1 MLENL
6 NLSDRERELLI
17 LFILGALLGVVA
29 AFIVEEWVIASDL
42 GDRRRIREE
51 LERWLA
57 ELPRGPDREPQARP
71 ELPQAEPAIVIDAAV

>member
-1 MLENL
+1 MLND
-6 NLSDRERELLI
+6 LSDRERELLM

-51 LERWLA
+51 LERLLS
-57 ELPRGPDREPQARP
+57 ELPRGPDRERRAV
-71 ELPQAEPAIVIDAAV
+71 ELPQGEPIVIEGAV

>member
-1 MLENL
+1 MLD
-6 NLSDRERELLI
+6 NLSDRERELLM

-51 LERWLA
+51 LERLLA
-57 ELPRGPDREPQARP
+57 ELPRRGDREPQAAQ
-71 ELPQAEPAIVIDAAV
+71 LPQGEPITIDAEV